1 MGTNPT
7 AAIVACWEQLHEA
20 VLELAT
26 RCATPRQRLLA
37 VAERQL
43 LSVGELGRQL
53 EDRELREWIS
63 RLARRLQGTHNA
75 ATRSAVFATVNGM
88 SDEDVDAALLDIISI
103 YDEITRAEVIERMRS
118 ASAA

>member
-1 MGTNPT
+1 MATNGP

-43 LSVGELGRQL
+43 LVVAELGAKL
-53 EDRELREWIS
+53 DDRELREWIS

-75 ATRSAVFATVNGM
+75 PTRSAVFATVNAM
-88 SDEDVDAALLDIISI
+88 SDEDVDAILLDIISI
-103 YDEITRAEVIERMRS
+103 YDEVTRAEVIERVRS
-118 ASAA
+118 AAAA